1 MCLSVYYLFKGNTYW
16 SSSASAFYM
25 VYVHLVVL
33 WVSIRSLVLSY
44 LYGCCSLAEERLY
57 DHSEVIFCVVASGQH
72 HAVHLL
78 AVLFRDVKQLL
89 LFFSVLWKGGTFTEE
104 TGKQTILI
112 CQTMPL
118 SFKGLFVLAEKNVNQ
133 RGEGWC
139 WSEVSH
145 MFLPYATNWPY
156 YQIYVYKLDNQ

>member
-1 MCLSVYYLFKGNTYW
+1 MYNTCLARTPIEVQVRVRSPGCRSLE
-16 SSSASAFYM
+16 
-25 VYVHLVVL
+25 YVHLVVL

-57 DHSEVIFCVVASGQH
+57 DHSEVIFCVVASGQY

-118 SFKGLFVLAEKNVNQ
+118 SFKEVVCPSRKKRKSTGRGDVGVKCLTCSYRNQLTVLPNI
-133 RGEGWC
+133 C
-139 WSEVSH
+139 
-145 MFLPYATNWPY
+145 
-156 YQIYVYKLDNQ
+156 I